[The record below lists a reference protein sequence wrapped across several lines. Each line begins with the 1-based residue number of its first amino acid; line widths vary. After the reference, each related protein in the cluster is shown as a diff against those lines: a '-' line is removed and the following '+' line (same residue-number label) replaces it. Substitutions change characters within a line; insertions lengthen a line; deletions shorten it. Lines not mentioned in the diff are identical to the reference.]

1 MLIQSGGGASLCPLH
16 HHLVTS
22 VYKQLLCRPIS
33 GMETTDQYP
42 FSEIGAPHPSRRIG
56 GNAPRRN
63 SALAVDL
70 DQRRLLVRAIMLP
83 GSATGRD
90 QCTRVKGAVHPVTVM
105 RQELF
110 SSLSPSPRRLVM
122 LGQSRY
128 SRATSTNVGE
138 IERRLRSVERRLE
151 RVAGRTAA
159 GAMETADHVGETI
172 ASALSGMA
180 DRFRE
185 DGGSMSDEAAKI
197 GSEAGKL
204 GNDAIRR
211 LSKEVEH
218 RPLITLAVAV
228 GVGILVGLAGR
239 RLTAPPG

>member
-1 MLIQSGGGASLCPLH
+1 MLQR
-16 HHLVTS
+16 LVAG
-22 VYKQLLCRPIS
+22 K
-33 GMETTDQYP
+33 
-42 FSEIGAPHPSRRIG
+42 
-56 GNAPRRN
+56 N
-63 SALAVDL
+63 
-70 DQRRLLVRAIMLP
+70 
-83 GSATGRD
+83 

-105 RQELF
+105 RQGAF
-110 SSLSPSPRRLVM
+110 FFTQPVTPRRLVM

-197 GSEAGKL
+197 GSEAAKL